1 MSELPPDTTERPA
14 PTVTGWLRID
24 EAVGAAAMAVIC
36 LISFANVVVRYAT
49 NISFAFTEEFSVFL
63 LVVMT
68 MTGTSLAFATDN
80 HIRITF
86 ALTRFGPKVRWILE
100 AIALASTTL
109 VFSLVVFYGAT
120 FAYDQWAFDETSAGL
135 GYPTWIY
142 SVWLPVLGCVVL
154 LRALQAGIRKLRRRP

>member
-1 MSELPPDTTERPA
+1 VTENPHIEESKPRIEGS
-14 PTVTGWLRID
+14 VRID
-24 EAVGAAAMAVIC
+24 EAVGAAAMAIIC
-36 LISFANVVVRYAT
+36 LISFANVIVRYAT

-68 MTGTSLAFATDN
+68 MAGTSLAFATDS

-86 ALTRFGPKVRWILE
+86 ALSRFGPRGERFLE
-100 AIALASTTL
+100 AFSLVATTL
-109 VFSLVVFYGAT
+109 VFSLVVFYGAL

-142 SVWLPVLGCVVL
+142 SVWLPVLGCVVI
-154 LRALQAGIRKLRRRP
+154 LRAVQSGLRKLRARP